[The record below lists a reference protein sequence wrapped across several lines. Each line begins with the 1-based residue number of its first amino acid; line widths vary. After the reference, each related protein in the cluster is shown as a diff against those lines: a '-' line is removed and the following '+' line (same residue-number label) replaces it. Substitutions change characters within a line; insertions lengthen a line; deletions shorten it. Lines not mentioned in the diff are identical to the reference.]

1 MSSFL
6 DRVRNRPIPVDLFK
20 ATVRAISDLPEE
32 SRQTMEGR
40 TTCIIRV
47 LQEFGVKTRNAS
59 DLLTGISFRLDA
71 LVRLT
76 GEPEYRACSVKT
88 DTPGMDY
95 ISEDLVE
102 AAAIEPL
109 VCDDTGARFDPQ
121 SFFKRVLEVSE
132 ASGKASPSVCPR
144 PGRILES

>member
-20 ATVRAISDLPEE
+20 AAVRAISDLPQE

-40 TTCIIRV
+40 ATCIIRL

-59 DLLTGISFRLDA
+59 DLLTGISFRLEA

-76 GEPEYRACSVKT
+76 DEPEYRAWSVKT
-88 DTPGMDY
+88 DIPEMDY

-109 VCDDTGARFDPQ
+109 VYDDACARFDPK
-121 SFFKRVLEVSE
+121 SFFKRVLEISE
-132 ASGKASPSVCPR
+132 VSGKA
-144 PGRILES
+144 

>member
-6 DRVRNRPIPVDLFK
+6 DRVRNRPIPLDLFQ
-20 ATVRAISDLPEE
+20 AAVRAISELPQE

-40 TTCIIRV
+40 TVCIIRL
-47 LQEFGVKTRNAS
+47 LQEFGVKARNAS
-59 DLLTGISFRLDA
+59 DLLTGISFRLEA

-76 GEPEYRACSVKT
+76 DEPEYRAWSVKT

-109 VCDDTGARFDPQ
+109 VYDDTCAQFDPK
-121 SFFKRVLEVSE
+121 SFFQRLLEISKT
-132 ASGKASPSVCPR
+132 SGKA
-144 PGRILES
+144 

>member
-20 ATVRAISDLPEE
+20 AAVLAISDLPQE

-40 TTCIIRV
+40 ANCIIRL
-47 LQEFGVKTRNAS
+47 LQEFGVKARNAS
-59 DLLTGISFRLDA
+59 DLLTGISFRLEA

-76 GEPEYRACSVKT
+76 DEPEYRAWSVKT

-109 VCDDTGARFDPQ
+109 VCDDTCARFDPH
-121 SFFKRVLEVSE
+121 SFFKRVLEISE
-132 ASGKASPSVCPR
+132 ASRS
-144 PGRILES
+144 